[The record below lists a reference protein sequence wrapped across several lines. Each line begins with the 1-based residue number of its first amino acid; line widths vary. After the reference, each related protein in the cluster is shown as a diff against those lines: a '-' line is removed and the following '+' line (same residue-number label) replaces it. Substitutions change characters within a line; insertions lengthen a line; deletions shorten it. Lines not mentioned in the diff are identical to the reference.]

1 MENNYVLK
9 IAKNFTVD
17 EVAVFRNEVKELLK
31 KGISNYTFDFS
42 DCDFIDSTG
51 LGVLVSVYKR
61 CAEFNG
67 SIKLINLKEEVRKLF
82 ELTRL
87 DKVFEI
93 C

>member
-17 EVAVFRNEVKELLK
+17 EVAIFRNKTKGLLE
-31 KGISNYTFDFS
+31 KGTVNYTFDFS
-42 DCDFIDSTG
+42 DCEFIDSTG
-51 LGVLVSVYKR
+51 LGALVSVYKN
-61 CAEFNG
+61 CVEHNG
-67 SIKLINLKEEVRKLF
+67 SIKLTNLKEEVRKLF